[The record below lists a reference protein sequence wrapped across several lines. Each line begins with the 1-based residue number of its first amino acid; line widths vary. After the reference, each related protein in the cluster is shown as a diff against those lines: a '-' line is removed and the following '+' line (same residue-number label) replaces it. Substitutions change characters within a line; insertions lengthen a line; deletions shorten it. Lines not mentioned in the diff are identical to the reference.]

1 MLLKQW
7 RFYQSMNIKKNDEDR
22 EADIRDM
29 TMRRSR
35 IYPFFLVFLSALL
48 ITTMI
53 LPAKQ
58 GTVYAATPKLD
69 YIRVALFIQTRDMAP
84 SVTLSIAA
92 PASIGLRAPEGV
104 RNWLT
109 VDSGMSVRFS
119 VDQYRLLM
127 YESDSLEAARAVS
140 AQLSSALAARERAY
154 VFRSERSGQV
164 FYQVVVGHFT
174 NQQEAS
180 AVRDRLLANAAVQ
193 PLVNG
198 SAIQV
203 LGPYHL
209 TAGSYI
215 TEDEAR
221 AVQQLYQAHGI
232 HAEIVYHESADQQL
246 VYSVWIGEAV
256 TPDQLNDVM
265 NQALSAVPDFTLSI
279 VDSSLPYLYRK
290 TDYSDATPITHYL
303 YNANNQKVWYSAAAP
318 GIKVAERYGRTYR
331 GSMELTTYNGRLALI
346 NELPFEQYLYAVV
359 SNEMGG
365 SFPLEALK
373 AQAVAARTFALQQGM
388 RYGIAHISDTTYDQA
403 YYGYGTEAAAA
414 IQAVDATA
422 SEVVMSTKDQKLIT
436 PYYSSNAGGFT
447 SETAEVWGTPL
458 SYIHSVPSPDEVAEQ
473 GRYTWY
479 RVVLPNG
486 KVGYVR
492 QDLVMLSGTNKAGL
506 QLAYVIENNVNVR
519 PTPDTTGTPITQVSK
534 GDPLVVVETVKE
546 TNAYSWISQL
556 WRADALATRI
566 NQYARSSL
574 NGPLQSL
581 QVGERGISGRV
592 KTVIANGSQ
601 QIDVSYPDAYRTVMG
616 GLRSTRFDIEQT
628 NDLTI
633 LGAGGKQ
640 VNVRNGATELYVLTG
655 SSATSGE
662 QLTGDYLIAVN
673 QAGKARVGSLDAQ
686 FRFVGRGYGH
696 GLGMSQYGAKAL
708 ADIGYDY
715 KRILQYY
722 YKDVQVVK
730 G

>member
-1 MLLKQW
+1 
-7 RFYQSMNIKKNDEDR
+7 
-22 EADIRDM
+22 
-29 TMRRSR
+29 
-35 IYPFFLVFLSALL
+35 
-48 ITTMI
+48 
-53 LPAKQ
+53 
-58 GTVYAATPKLD
+58 
-69 YIRVALFIQTRDMAP
+69 
-84 SVTLSIAA
+84 
-92 PASIGLRAPEGV
+92 
-104 RNWLT
+104 
-109 VDSGMSVRFS
+109 
-119 VDQYRLLM
+119 
-127 YESDSLEAARAVS
+127 
-140 AQLSSALAARERAY
+140 
-154 VFRSERSGQV
+154 
-164 FYQVVVGHFT
+164 
-174 NQQEAS
+174 
-180 AVRDRLLANAAVQ
+180 
-193 PLVNG
+193 
-198 SAIQV
+198 
-203 LGPYHL
+203 
-209 TAGSYI
+209 
-215 TEDEAR
+215 
-221 AVQQLYQAHGI
+221 
-232 HAEIVYHESADQQL
+232 
-246 VYSVWIGEAV
+246 
-256 TPDQLNDVM
+256 
-265 NQALSAVPDFTLSI
+265 
-279 VDSSLPYLYRK
+279 
-290 TDYSDATPITHYL
+290 
-303 YNANNQKVWYSAAAP
+303 
-318 GIKVAERYGRTYR
+318 
-331 GSMELTTYNGRLALI
+331 
-346 NELPFEQYLYAVV
+346 
-359 SNEMGG
+359 
-365 SFPLEALK
+365 
-373 AQAVAARTFALQQGM
+373 
-388 RYGIAHISDTTYDQA
+388 
-403 YYGYGTEAAAA
+403 
-414 IQAVDATA
+414 
-422 SEVVMSTKDQKLIT
+422 
-436 PYYSSNAGGFT
+436 
-447 SETAEVWGTPL
+447 
-458 SYIHSVPSPDEVAEQ
+458 
-473 GRYTWY
+473 
-479 RVVLPNG
+479 VLPNG